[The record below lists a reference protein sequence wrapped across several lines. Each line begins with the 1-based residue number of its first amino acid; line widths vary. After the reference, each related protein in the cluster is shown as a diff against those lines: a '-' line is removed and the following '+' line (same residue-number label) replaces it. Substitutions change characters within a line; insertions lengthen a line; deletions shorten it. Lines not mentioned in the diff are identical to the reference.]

1 MSDEKKKVSA
11 WVDVSLVE
19 SLRQH
24 GYNNLTEAIITGFKM
39 IIANVEE
46 STTSDNSSKASDSSS
61 KDVDMLEKEVL
72 KHENVMLKD
81 YNDSLK
87 KELEDLKSMHNN
99 YMLQMQTL
107 INQKAIEA
115 PGAKKKWWQF
125 W

>member
-39 IIANVEE
+39 IIANVDE

-61 KDVDMLEKEVL
+61 KDIDMMEKEVL

-115 PGAKKKWWQF
+115 PGAKKPWWRF

>member
-1 MSDEKKKVSA
+1 
-11 WVDVSLVE
+11 
-19 SLRQH
+19 
-24 GYNNLTEAIITGFKM
+24 
-39 IIANVEE
+39 
-46 STTSDNSSKASDSSS
+46 
-61 KDVDMLEKEVL
+61 
-72 KHENVMLKD
+72 MLKD

-115 PGAKKKWWQF
+115 PGARKAWWRF